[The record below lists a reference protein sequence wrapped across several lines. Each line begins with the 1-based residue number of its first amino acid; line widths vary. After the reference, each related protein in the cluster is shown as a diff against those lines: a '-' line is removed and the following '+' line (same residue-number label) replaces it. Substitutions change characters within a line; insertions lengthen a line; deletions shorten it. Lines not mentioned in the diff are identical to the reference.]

1 MWSSSSLCWQQEQ
14 QDHLLTERESLP
26 QQCEHLLE
34 FHLQQCLLMMLQV
47 KEELS
52 CSRRSLRSI
61 SHSPGVSS
69 SLCHETANLP
79 LLLLSAQRLA
89 KVEMHGT
96 RGCSSHPEG
105 WAWGHLCVWDDA
117 LLICK
122 ERTSQDTLFPSS
134 ERREVFPPI
143 LSSQQKLQN
152 QKGQGRLQSP
162 CSELLLLL
170 TDSTDGP

>member
-1 MWSSSSLCWQQEQ
+1 MPANDASGEGRAQ
-14 QDHLLTERESLP
+14 
-26 QQCEHLLE
+26 
-34 FHLQQCLLMMLQV
+34 LQQAESKVHFPQSWCV
-47 KEELS
+47 
-52 CSRRSLRSI
+52 
-61 SHSPGVSS
+61 S

-89 KVEMHGT
+89 KVEMHGN

-117 LLICK
+117 LIICK